1 LRGPIVI
8 GERALLPLK
17 SAFLQHSLG
26 SIVDTLFSST
36 SNEAMSLRKGERPNQ
51 MTLWRLWDVNAAVMI
66 LEVTSGDCEDVK
78 EGQAKG
84 GVGKVSAVHLDVQL
98 EPRDNSAVKL

>member
-1 LRGPIVI
+1 
-8 GERALLPLK
+8 
-17 SAFLQHSLG
+17 
-26 SIVDTLFSST
+26 
-36 SNEAMSLRKGERPNQ
+36 MSLRKGERPNQ

-66 LEVTSGDCEDVK
+66 LEVTSGDCENVK

-84 GVGKVSAVHLDVQL
+84 GVGKVSTVQVDVQV